1 MAVSRLVTGLTPA
14 REQRE
19 QEKLFV
25 ASAMRMEASIRRE
38 IARAMRELAEAHESP
53 GAQAGALD
61 EHRKRMEALLD
72 RSWRSVFT
80 AFGDRI
86 IEGAAKGHRPAERKG
101 LFDEYE
107 SLIANWIR
115 RWSSQ
120 KVTQIVGTT
129 RDQALDIIRPVIA
142 EAVREGI
149 GQAATGRV
157 LQRAMREQGGAL
169 SRARAR
175 VISRS
180 ETHAASQGANQAA
193 AKATGLPMKK
203 IWLASAGERTRE
215 EHADADG
222 QTRRLDEPFIV
233 GGEELDY
240 PGDPSGSAGMTINCR
255 CAISYIVAD

>member
-1 MAVSRLVTGLTPA
+1 M
-14 REQRE
+14 
-19 QEKLFV
+19 

-72 RSWRSVFT
+72 KSWRSVFS

-129 RDQALDIIRPVIA
+129 RDQALAIIRPVIA

-175 VISRS
+175 VISRT
-180 ETHAASQGANQAA
+180 ETHAASQAANKAA
-193 AKATGLPMKK
+193 AKSTGLPMRKQW
-203 IWLASAGERTRE
+203 IAAAGERTRE
-215 EHADADG
+215 DHAAADG
-222 QTRRLDEPFIV
+222 QTRKLDEPFLV
-233 GGEELDY
+233 GGEELDV
-240 PGDPSGSAGMTINCR
+240 PGDPAGSAEQVINCR
-255 CAISYIVAD
+255 CAVGYVVAD